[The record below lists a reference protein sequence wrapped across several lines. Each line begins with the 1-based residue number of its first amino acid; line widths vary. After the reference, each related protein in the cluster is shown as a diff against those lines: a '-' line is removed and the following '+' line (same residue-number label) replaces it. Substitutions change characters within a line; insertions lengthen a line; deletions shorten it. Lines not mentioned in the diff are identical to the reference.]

1 MGRLKVIKVNE
12 NFVDAAGKTLAEY
25 LGTTSYDIKRIAV
38 EINGQIVPKAAYAET
53 LLKDGDVVEV
63 VSFVGGG

>member
-1 MGRLKVIKVNE
+1 MVKINGTEL
-12 NFVDAAGKTLAEY
+12 DTAGKTIAEY
-25 LGTTSYDIKRIAV
+25 LETTDYNRSRIAV
-38 EINGQIVPKAAYAET
+38 ERNGEIVPKADYEST